1 MKSTQ
6 QNIAPL
12 DFENAQGREGKSDR
26 MEKILRGVIKKE
38 LIKRLENQSSLFPI
52 SNKSSIHYIDF
63 YIIKKCYFAASKA
76 TKEAIVFSA
85 KAIHRREIRRIQKAI
100 RTIEENI
107 ETILPHQIASPLLEK
122 ITRYVIYHW
131 VKKEFYISK
140 EEIRRFVYGFCIF
153 YPELRPK
160 NDSK

>member
-26 MEKILRGVIKKE
+26 MEKILRGDIKKE

-63 YIIKKCYFAASKA
+63 YII
-76 TKEAIVFSA
+76 
-85 KAIHRREIRRIQKAI
+85 
-100 RTIEENI
+100 
-107 ETILPHQIASPLLEK
+107 
-122 ITRYVIYHW
+122 
-131 VKKEFYISK
+131 
-140 EEIRRFVYGFCIF
+140 
-153 YPELRPK
+153 
-160 NDSK
+160 